1 MSLEIER
8 ATSADVTTITVRGE
22 VDLYTS
28 PDLRAAIM
36 DAAPAAPGGLELD
49 LGGVEYMDS
58 SGVATLVEGFKRSRE
73 LGKTFALVTPSRA
86 VMKVLELTR
95 LDAIFEIRR
104 TR

>member
-8 ATSADVTTITVRGE
+8 ATSAGVTTITVRGE

-28 PDLRAAIM
+28 PDLRSAIM
-36 DAAPAAPGGLELD
+36 DAVPGTPGGLELD
-49 LGGVEYMDS
+49 LGGVDYMDS

-73 LGKTFALVTPSRA
+73 LGKTFALISPSRS

-95 LDAIFEIRR
+95 LDAIFEIRQAR
-104 TR
+104 